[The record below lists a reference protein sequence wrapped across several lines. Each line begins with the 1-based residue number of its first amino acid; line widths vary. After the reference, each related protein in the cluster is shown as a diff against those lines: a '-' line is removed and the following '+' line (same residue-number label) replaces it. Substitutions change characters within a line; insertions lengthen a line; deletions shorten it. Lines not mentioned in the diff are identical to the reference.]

1 MRRMDKLPYA
11 PRTKR
16 SPLQQAKTH
25 ERFATYSIALV
36 VGVVGILIFRTIMVA
51 SAESFAGQGRIM
63 SAMVPVAQFLVSL
76 TTLALVRYQVSV
88 AVGQIE
94 QAEQTEARLLQL
106 TAAVRA
112 LVETLRLPARTLNET
127 RILR

>member
-11 PRTKR
+11 PRAKR

-51 SAESFAGQGRIM
+51 SAESFAGQERIM
-63 SAMVPVAQFLVSL
+63 NAMVPVAQFLVSL

-94 QAEQTEARLLQL
+94 QAEQTEAQLLQL

-112 LVETLRLPARTLNET
+112 SVGTLRLPARTLNET